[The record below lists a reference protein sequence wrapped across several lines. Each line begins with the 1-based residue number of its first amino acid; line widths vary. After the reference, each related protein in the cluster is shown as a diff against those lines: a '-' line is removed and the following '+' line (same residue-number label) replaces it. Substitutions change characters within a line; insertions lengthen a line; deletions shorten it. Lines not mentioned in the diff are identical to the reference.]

1 MISRRKYV
9 STLICLLTLLSI
21 SAFAQNARPE
31 STSTQEQATNANSSD
46 GVANEIALLRKSVQT
61 LNSSLRDIGAKLEAP
76 GAKSKDSASASRSTI
91 STNLTLLTQV
101 EQRAEMLRKQLIE
114 LMEKETAMKT
124 RLVQIEEDMRPENIE
139 RAMSAMGGTRTAEL
153 RDARRRIL
161 ENERKGLDNVLN
173 QIALSRMRLQ
183 DDVKDADALVTKL
196 RDRLLP
202 LIDKEIDK
210 ISPDQAP

>member
-9 STLICLLTLLSI
+9 STLICLLTLLTI